1 MWRPSNPTRALILAA
16 GVGHRLAP
24 LTDQL
29 PKCLLPVGGRSL
41 LERMLESL
49 AVAAVC
55 EAVIVVGHCQDQIRR
70 VAGDRFGRL
79 PVRYVENPEYTRDS
93 IRSLWA
99 GRDELTMDCIV
110 MDADVLFPTVLLRRL
125 IACPDQSAIMID
137 RGFTDTGE
145 EVKVYAR
152 AGQVVALG
160 KKVKPPPHDT
170 VGEGIGFFRCAAAHG
185 PALRECMEE
194 VLRDTTRYREYEDA
208 IDLLLRRVRVGWVD
222 TGGLP
227 WTEIDFLEDLH
238 RAETDVLPLIQ
249 RLRGEA

>member
-1 MWRPSNPTRALILAA
+1 MMRALILAA

-24 LTDQL
+24 LTDRQ

-49 AVAAVC
+49 SAIPVS

-70 VAGDRFGRL
+70 VIGSRFGRL
-79 PVRYVENPEYTRDS
+79 PVRYIENPEYTRDS
-93 IRSLWA
+93 IRSLWVC
-99 GRDELTMDCIV
+99 RDELDEDSIV
-110 MDADVLFPTVLLRRL
+110 MDADVLFPTAFLRRL
-125 IACPDQSAIMID
+125 LACPDPSALLID

-152 AGQVVALG
+152 AGRVLAIG
-160 KKVKPPPHDT
+160 KKVLDPPPHDT
-170 VGEGIGFFRCAAAHG
+170 VGEAIGFFKCAAAHG
-185 PALRECMEE
+185 PALGECMEE
-194 VLRDTTRYREYEDA
+194 VLRDQSRYREYEDA

-227 WTEIDFLEDLH
+227 WTEIDFVEDLR
-238 RAETDVLPLIQ
+238 RADEEVLPLIQ
-249 RLRGEA
+249 RLGDHA